1 MNPTTNTAKT
11 MDPLSG
17 LTSESRAVIDNF
29 FRWSKLSLDK
39 FKCDL
44 TVEAGAF
51 QSGNLWRE
59 SYAKDEVAQMLN
71 GQLAMLLGVV
81 DTQVDSTTAASAELM
96 RAVLRQAD
104 LQRLTLTVDT
114 MAVLNN
120 AGGVNAMGE
129 HGRQLMSGPTNRLA
143 PLTLAEAGG
152 EAARQLAEANAEVR
166 RLQGKLQ
173 QVTDAYTQVM
183 NGRSSDTANLLSMQ
197 DAMNDKER
205 QAAEL
210 ASRCQSQ
217 DPNLLSAVQA
227 LRSEVAE
234 AKRELAT
241 RLNQSTQYQQVKQLL
256 AERNQQIKTMRQELA
271 AYNPVYRQQADD
283 IAAEDD

>member
-1 MNPTTNTAKT
+1 
-11 MDPLSG
+11 MDLFSG
-17 LTSESRAVIDNF
+17 LTSESRNAIDDF
-29 FRWSKLSLDK
+29 FRWSRLSLDK
-39 FKCDL
+39 FKRDL
-44 TVEAGAF
+44 AVEASAF

-59 SYAKDEVAQMLN
+59 QYTKEEVSQMLN
-71 GQLAMLLGVV
+71 GQLAMVLGVV
-81 DTQVDSTTAASAELM
+81 DTQMEGTTAASAELM
-96 RAVLRQAD
+96 RAVLREGD
-104 LQRLTLTVDT
+104 RQRLTLSIDVR
-114 MAVLNN
+114 AVLNN

-129 HGRQLMSGPTNRLA
+129 HGRQLMSGPTGRLA

-166 RLQGKLQ
+166 RLQMKLQ

-183 NGRSSDTANLLSMQ
+183 SGRSSDTANLLSMQ

-205 QAAEL
+205 LAAEL
-210 ASRCQSQ
+210 ARRCQGQ
-217 DPNLLSAVQA
+217 DTSLATVVQE

-241 RLNQSTQYQQVKQLL
+241 RLHQSTQYQQVKRLL
-256 AERNQQIKTMRQELA
+256 AQRNEQLKAMRERLT
-271 AYNPVYRQQADD
+271 AYDPSFAHCGDD

>member
-1 MNPTTNTAKT
+1 
-11 MDPLSG
+11 MDLFSG
-17 LTSESRAVIDNF
+17 LTSESRNAIDDF
-29 FRWSKLSLDK
+29 FRWSRLSLDK
-39 FKCDL
+39 FKRDL
-44 TVEAGAF
+44 AVEASAF

-59 SYAKDEVAQMLN
+59 QYTKEEVSQMLN
-71 GQLAMLLGVV
+71 GQLALVLGVV
-81 DTQVDSTTAASAELM
+81 DTQMEGTTAASAELM
-96 RAVLRQAD
+96 RAVLREGD
-104 LQRLTLTVDT
+104 RQRLTLSIDVR
-114 MAVLNN
+114 AVLNN

-129 HGRQLMSGPTNRLA
+129 HGRQLMSGPTGRLA

-166 RLQGKLQ
+166 RLQMKLQ

-183 NGRSSDTANLLSMQ
+183 SGRSSDTANLLSMQ

-205 QAAEL
+205 LAAEL
-210 ASRCQSQ
+210 ARRCQGQ
-217 DPNLLSAVQA
+217 DTSLATVVQE

-241 RLNQSTQYQQVKQLL
+241 RLHQSTQYQQVKRLL
-256 AERNQQIKTMRQELA
+256 AQRNEQLKAMRERLT
-271 AYNPVYRQQADD
+271 AYDPSFAHCGDD

>member
-1 MNPTTNTAKT
+1 

-17 LTSESRAVIDNF
+17 LTSESRAIIDNF

-39 FKCDL
+39 FKRDL
-44 TVEAGAF
+44 TVEASAF
-51 QSGNLWRE
+51 QSGNLWRPT
-59 SYAKDEVAQMLN
+59 YTKDEVTQMLN

-81 DTQVDSTTAASAELM
+81 DTQVESTAAASAELI

-129 HGRQLMSGPTNRLA
+129 HGRQLMSGPTGRLA

-183 NGRSSDTANLLSMQ
+183 SGRSSDTANLLSMQ

-205 QAAEL
+205 LAAEL
-210 ASRCQSQ
+210 AARCQGQ
-217 DPNLLSAVQA
+217 DPTLLSAVQA

-256 AERNQQIKTMRQELA
+256 AQRNQQIKSMRQELA
-271 AYNPVYRQQADD
+271 TYNPAYRQQADD

>member
-1 MNPTTNTAKT
+1 

-17 LTSESRAVIDNF
+17 LTSESRNVIDGF
-29 FRWSKLSLDK
+29 FRWSRLSLDK
-39 FKCDL
+39 FKRDL

-59 SYAKDEVAQMLN
+59 SYAKAEVAQMLN
-71 GQLAMLLGVV
+71 GQLALLLGVV
-81 DTQVDSTTAASAELM
+81 DTQMEGTTAASAELM
-96 RAVLRQAD
+96 RAVLREAD
-104 LQRLTLTVDT
+104 RQRLVLSIDATT
-114 MAVLNN
+114 VLNN

-129 HGRQLMSGPTNRLA
+129 HGRQLMSGPTGRLV

-166 RLQGKLQ
+166 RLQSKLQ

-183 NGRSSDTANLLSMQ
+183 SGRSSDTANLLSMQ

-205 QAAEL
+205 LAAEL
-210 ASRCQSQ
+210 ARRCQGQ
-217 DPNLLSAVQA
+217 DPSLTAAVEG
-227 LRSEVAE
+227 LRAEVAE

-256 AERNQQIKTMRQELA
+256 AQRNEQLRALRQRLA
-271 AYNPVYRQQADD
+271 AYDPSFGHRTDD